1 MASYNDLLFH
11 YQQEIEDMDIPFQ
24 TVKLF
29 LFELCN
35 EEEIDI
41 YLNQTKDLPESIVNK
56 FHDGMKRIMKHEP
69 MNYVL
74 GYAWFF
80 GYRLK
85 VNQDVLV
92 PRYETEELVAN
103 VLNYVDEY
111 FGDYTRIQA
120 CDIGTGS
127 GAIAIALKKEEDRFS
142 MIASDISIE
151 AVEVAKENA
160 RLNQADIQFTDG
172 NMLDP
177 IIAMNH
183 KVDILLCN
191 PPYIPIE
198 EVLEVSVKDFE
209 PNIAL
214 FGGEDGL
221 KYYKEVFENGA
232 KILNAKSLLAFEI
245 GYNQKD
251 VLEALAKK
259 SFPNAK
265 IETLKDINGKDR
277 MLFVMNQ

>member
-259 SFPNAK
+259 SFPNAE